1 MAKEKD
7 YAAVLMEDMNHNVKA
22 FWEVLDG
29 VRKKGEDTLL
39 FLICLHFNCLAEY
52 VRVNCLAEYVRG
64 DYHGYLTKIF
74 FPV

>member
-1 MAKEKD
+1 MMAKEKD
-7 YAAVLMEDMNHNVKA
+7 YAAALMEDMNHNVKA

-52 VRVNCLAEYVRG
+52 VRG